1 MIRIFKQATP
11 ESEGIPSASI
21 LRFFQALSGRDIPL
35 HSFLLMRHDRVV
47 CERYFS
53 PYGPD
58 TLHRM
63 FSVTKSFVSLAV
75 GLLCEEGKIA
85 LGDPVIRF
93 FPEYAAGRETD
104 ALRALTIRD
113 MLTMQTTHRMTSYKI
128 APCNDWVRGFFEL
141 EPDHRPGTGFLYDTS
156 ASHVLAALAEKC
168 AGKPLLDYLRDK
180 FLDALSFSPDAFC
193 LKDAKGVSQ
202 GGSGLMAT
210 PYDLLRVMY
219 VIEQGGRWRE
229 RQLLPR
235 EYLRQAVARQ
245 VDTWGK
251 SFDFSQGYGYQI
263 WRVSHGGF
271 AFYGMGGQLCVC
283 LPDKGLIFVTTADVQ
298 GVEGGEQLLLDAFW
312 EIIERSLCDGPL
324 PEEPALLEELGRA
337 AASGTLVH
345 VKGAAGSPLAKQID
359 GKVYRLDPNPMG
371 FRDLSLRFG
380 EDCGTLLYRTEKG
393 ACVLPFGIGR
403 QELCTFPQTEYRCA
417 VSGAWRDE
425 HTFALNVQLIDT
437 CVGSIRLRLGYR
449 GDEVSL
455 ILHKYVENEFSEYEG
470 VAGGVCQP
478 DG

>member
-85 LGDPVIRF
+85 LGDPVARF
-93 FPEYAAGRETD
+93 FPEYAAGQKTP
-104 ALRALTIRD
+104 ALRELTIRD
-113 MLTMQTTHRMTSYKI
+113 LLTMQTTHRMTSYKL
-128 APCNDWVRGFFEL
+128 APCSDWVRSFFEL

-156 ASHVLAALAEKC
+156 ASHVLAALVEKC
-168 AGKPLLDYLRDK
+168 AGKPLLDYLREK
-180 FLDALSFSPDAFC
+180 LLDRLSFSPNAFC
-193 LKDAKGVSQ
+193 LKDQKGVSQ
-202 GGSGLMAT
+202 GGSGLMAV

-219 VIEQGGRWRE
+219 VIEQGGRWQGS
-229 RQLLPR
+229 QLLPR

-251 SFDFSQGYGYQI
+251 SSDFSQGYGYQI

-283 LPDKGLIFVTTADVQ
+283 LPDKKLIFVTTADVQ
-298 GVEGGEQLLLDAFW
+298 GVEGGVQLLFDAFW
-312 EIIERSLCDGPL
+312 ATVWASLSDGPL
-324 PEEPALLEELGRA
+324 PEDPALQQELSRTV
-337 AASGTLVH
+337 ASGVLVH
-345 VKGAAGSPLAKQID
+345 VRGAASSPLAPQID
-359 GKVYRLDPNPMG
+359 GRVYRLDPNPMG

-380 EDCGTLLYRTEKG
+380 KGCGTLRYRTEKG
-393 ACVLPFGIGR
+393 PCVLPFGIGHHAV
-403 QELCTFPQTEYRCA
+403 CTFPQTEYRCA

-425 HTFALNVQLIDT
+425 CTFALHAQLIDT
-437 CVGSIRLRLGYR
+437 CVGNIRLRLGFR
-449 GDEVSL
+449 GDAVGL
-455 ILHKYVENEFSEYEG
+455 ILHRYVENELPEYEG
-470 VAGGVCQP
+470 AAGGTCRP
-478 DG
+478 DE